1 MIPLSDNIPSRR
13 FPIINW
19 TLISLNVFIFFFTL
33 SLGKDAQQFVQ
44 LFGVV
49 PYRFLNDF
57 DPYEMGTIFTS
68 MFLHGGWAHIFG
80 NMIAL
85 YIFGDNVEDRLGSF
99 RYLVFYLLSG
109 IAAALT
115 HIYLNADS
123 VIPTIGAS
131 GAISGVMGAYL
142 LLYPT
147 ARVITVFPI
156 LFFPYIIELPAI
168 VYTGTWFI
176 TQFFSGVLS
185 IVSNAQAFGGVAYWA
200 HIGGFVAGIVL
211 LPILLTKKYKRRK
224 YIDEYYPW

>member
-1 MIPLSDNIPSRR
+1 MIPLADNIPHRR

-19 TLISLNVFIFFFTL
+19 ALIVSNVFIFFFTL
-33 SLGKDAQQFVQ
+33 SIGKDAQEFVQ
-44 LFGVV
+44 IFGVV

-57 DPYEMGTIFTS
+57 DSFEIGTIFSS

-99 RYLVFYLLSG
+99 RYLLFYLLTG
-109 IAAALT
+109 VAAALT
-115 HIYLNADS
+115 HIYLNQNS
-123 VIPTIGAS
+123 TIPTIGAS
-131 GAISGVMGAYL
+131 GAISGVMAGYL

-147 ARVITVFPI
+147 AKVITVFPI

-168 VYTGTWFI
+168 VYTGVWFI

-185 IVSNAQAFGGVAYWA
+185 IVSDVQAFGGVAYWA
-200 HIGGFVAGIVL
+200 HIGGFVAGIIL
-211 LPILLTKKYKRRK
+211 LPFLLTRKYKRRK

>member
-1 MIPLSDNIPSRR
+1 M
-13 FPIINW
+13 
-19 TLISLNVFIFFFTL
+19 
-33 SLGKDAQQFVQ
+33 GKDAQEFVQ

-57 DPYEMGTIFTS
+57 DSFEVTTIFSS

-99 RYLVFYLLSG
+99 RYLVFYLLTG
-109 IAAALT
+109 VAASLT
-115 HIYLNADS
+115 HIYLNQDS

-131 GAISGVMGAYL
+131 GAISGVMAAYL

-147 ARVITVFPI
+147 AKVITVFPI

-168 VYTGTWFI
+168 VYTGVWFI
-176 TQFFSGVLS
+176 TQFFSGVLT
-185 IVSNAQAFGGVAYWA
+185 IVSDVQAFGGVAYWA
-200 HIGGFVAGIVL
+200 HIGGFVSGIIL
-211 LPILLTKKYKRRK
+211 LPFLIVKKFKRRK

>member
-1 MIPLSDNIPSRR
+1 MIPLADNIPHRR

-19 TLISLNVFIFFFTL
+19 SLIILNIFIFFFTL

-57 DPYEMGTIFTS
+57 DSFELGTIFSS

-99 RYLVFYLLSG
+99 RYLIFYLFSG
-109 IAAALT
+109 VAASLT
-115 HIYLNADS
+115 HIYLNQNS

-147 ARVITVFPI
+147 AKVITVFPI

-168 VYTGTWFI
+168 VYTGVWFI

-185 IVSNAQAFGGVAYWA
+185 IVSDVQAFGGVAYWA
-200 HIGGFVAGIVL
+200 HIGGFVAGIIL
-211 LPILLTKKYKRRK
+211 LPFLIVKKYKRRK